1 MAKHFGKCALCGKE
15 CELTFEHI
23 PPRAAF
29 NSSPARPVSGEQLI
43 DDLKENGDHRMP
55 WDTEGLKYQNQQQ
68 GMGRYSLCST
78 CNNNTGSWYAADYIT
93 FARTAH
99 AAIQECAESELGG
112 IGFKE
117 VYPLRVIK
125 QVLSMFCSINPP
137 GMSLMEDIRQFVLD
151 KQAVRLDKSKYK
163 VCMYFTKSTM
173 MRYAGMTVMMKL
185 KDSTIESMAMS
196 EITAYPFGFVLYFD
210 PKDDWEYAGTDI
222 TMFADY
228 DYDVKGTAEFPWKIE
243 EVNGLFP
250 EDYRTK
256 DEIRECVE
264 KNRKWKEEYGM

>member
-68 GMGRYSLCST
+68 GMGQYSLCST

-93 FARTAH
+93 FARVAH
-99 AAIQECAESELGG
+99 AAITNCANSDFGG
-112 IGFKE
+112 MEFKGI
-117 VYPLRVIK
+117 YPLRVIK

-137 GMSLMEDIRQFVLD
+137 DIPSLEPIKQFVLD
-151 KQAVRLDKSKYK
+151 KNAVGLDKSKYK
-163 VCMYFTKSTM
+163 ICMYFTSTKT
-173 MRYAGMTVMMKL
+173 MRFDGISVKVHLEETGIKYMVL
-185 KDSTIESMAMS
+185 S

-210 PKDDWEYAGTDI
+210 PGNDWEYAGTDI

-228 DYDVKGTAEFPWKIE
+228 AYDFMGTIGLPWKIE

-264 KNRKWKEEYGM
+264 KNREWEEEHKS